1 MSEAEFPA
9 ELVERCAIK
18 AFRSYEDCSDE
29 WFESWWPQASLAE
42 HCGDCALAEHKG
54 PMTCDRCTVE
64 EWRRHTIAVLCESG
78 HKELVEALR
87 EYEAWE
93 ADLILTGDWK
103 SEFPRMTAAQYD
115 KMIELQTKRNEAL
128 RKAGSL

>member
-1 MSEAEFPA
+1 MSEARETFPAQLVEQVSKQVGDPNEFPI
-9 ELVERCAIK
+9 ELIIRCSRAPK
-18 AFRSYEDCSDE
+18 TRSPLRGS
-29 WFESWWPQASLAE
+29 
-42 HCGDCALAEHKG
+42 
-54 PMTCDRCTVE
+54 TVA
-64 EWRRHTIAVLCESG
+64 AVLRESG

-87 EYEAWE
+87 GYEAWE

-128 RKAGSL
+128 RKAGLL